1 MPAPFTLV
9 TKQVN
14 KKGKKQF
21 AAFKME
27 VEKKAQQNDNFFID
41 KIDDAVNAEEYN
53 KMQALLQPIA
63 LDRALSKIDQ
73 YSSNAPKNKKG
84 SGLSALDPFP

>member
-1 MPAPFTLV
+1 
-9 TKQVN
+9 
-14 KKGKKQF
+14 
-21 AAFKME
+21 ME

-84 SGLSALDPFP
+84 SGLAALDPFPQLEGI